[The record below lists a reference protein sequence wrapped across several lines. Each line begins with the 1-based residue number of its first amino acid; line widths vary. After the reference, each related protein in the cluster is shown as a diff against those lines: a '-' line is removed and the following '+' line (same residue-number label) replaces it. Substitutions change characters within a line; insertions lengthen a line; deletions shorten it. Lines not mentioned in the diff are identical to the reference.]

1 VDASRWL
8 ALCRSCA
15 EDVARVLVERP
26 ARADREGVLGTG
38 VGGDETTLVDD
49 AAERAVVARLEAL
62 HAEGAQ
68 FTLVS
73 EELGERRFGD
83 GALRFVVDPID
94 GSVNAKRVLPFFSL
108 SIAIADGARMED
120 VAFGYLRDFGSGQEW
135 WAARGEGA
143 WLDGTRLG
151 DERPKAEIELLML
164 EGTFTHNVAEL
175 TPAFV
180 GLAYRLRI
188 MGSLAL
194 ALCQL
199 AAGRADAVCS
209 LRPIRAVDIAAAQLL
224 LRETGLAIDLP
235 DARPFAASP
244 LDTVARS
251 RVVAGANEDV
261 CTALA
266 GALGAPAPA

>member
-1 VDASRWL
+1 MDAVDWL

-15 EDVARVLVERP
+15 EDVAGVLRERP
-26 ARADREGVLGTG
+26 VRSDREGVLGTG

-62 HAEGAQ
+62 YAQ
-68 FTLVS
+68 GVEFTLVS
-73 EELGERRFGD
+73 EELGERSFGA
-83 GALRFVVDPID
+83 GPLRIVVDPID

-108 SIAIADGARMED
+108 SMAVADGARMED
-120 VAFGYLRDFGSGQEW
+120 VRFGYLCDFGSGEEW
-135 WAARGEGA
+135 WAVRGDGA
-143 WLDGTRLG
+143 WLNGTRLG
-151 DERPKAEIELLML
+151 EERPKAELELLML
-164 EGTFTHNVAEL
+164 EGTYTHNIAEIA
-175 TPAFV
+175 PAFV

-199 AAGRADAVCS
+199 AAGRVDAVCS
-209 LRPIRAVDIAAAQLL
+209 LRPIRAVDIAASQLL

-235 DARPFAASP
+235 DAPPFGASP

-251 RVVAGANEDV
+251 RVVAGASEDV
-261 CTALA
+261 CAALA
-266 GALGAPAPA
+266 GALGVSAPA